1 MWVPGCGGGGC
12 SRACALQEKSPPT
25 RLGRAPAGS
34 VNMQIYVSEHAN
46 EHLFSFSF
54 FLFASAAWALFF
66 SRRQQGFARALQQQG
81 WGCGAR
87 EGNREDSGRHRRE
100 GLKAPTLPHQPDR
113 MGRGLGA
120 APHFSELVRLHA
132 RGRDSYYLGISPFFK
147 MTCRCQG
154 ASLASS
160 YPSVRS
166 FSDCSFALW
175 ISSSFCRSSSF
186 LFMGGKTQRCLGPDT
201 GTGQTPGWQWQGGR
215 ELTRTGAYTA

>member
-1 MWVPGCGGGGC
+1 MTERKPSQGIRNAATLASTDLGRGGRKTPSPSSGSASTQDAPAMWVPGCGGGGC

-66 SRRQQGFARALQQQG
+66 QATAGVRESTPAAGLGMWGQGG
-81 WGCGAR
+81 D
-87 EGNREDSGRHRRE
+87 REDSGRHRRG

-120 APHFSELVRLHA
+120 APHLSELVRLHA
-132 RGRDSYYLGISPFFK
+132 RG
-147 MTCRCQG
+147 
-154 ASLASS
+154 
-160 YPSVRS
+160 
-166 FSDCSFALW
+166 
-175 ISSSFCRSSSF
+175 
-186 LFMGGKTQRCLGPDT
+186 
-201 GTGQTPGWQWQGGR
+201 
-215 ELTRTGAYTA
+215 